1 MKIELRNPFRWA
13 RVDMR
18 MEDPAAC
25 ELSLEQ
31 AAEIRR
37 RVRVVKEG
45 KAVGRSAAEVLTDI
59 EAKLNEPPSAS
70 RYDRD

>member
-1 MKIELRNPFRWA
+1 
-13 RVDMR
+13 MR